1 MILACDGNHCAA
13 MLLSFMIY
21 WHDIRLSQVEK
32 SRQQNSVAESHGDTP
47 TQDTTLLQFHNERE
61 LELGL
66 LGMYKA
72 RTITDALHILTE
84 KGFAE
89 RHTNPNPRYHF
100 DRTRYFLLK
109 PQQIQN
115 WIETEFTKH
124 TRLEVDN
131 ALTLKRDR
139 QKRQTDAAELP
150 NVVNI
155 EPSHRQNCS
164 TVAQNNGV
172 ALQNRRL
179 LNVIT
184 TCDYYQDSI
193 GDTHVPQTPSEGEYH
208 KAATHLE
215 RAIPVIVE
223 KEMVTPVSLP
233 QITESEA
240 VIQEYPPTPH
250 TQGTGT
256 GVGTALHVGVVAAG
270 TGTGVDDE
278 FQLQADFEAGKPAS
292 ENGKGKVALPHSKK
306 AGRPVSAS
314 KNGIPQT
321 DHARLMA
328 AQVEITGQPILN
340 GGALGKAI
348 KTILG
353 AYTVDQAIECLRW
366 MAEPST
372 NWKGSVNWLAVQNY
386 IGEYF
391 RRQQQQQ
398 LKTNGGLNDKDV
410 RGNLSR
416 TKAETKADRSWI
428 TRQKWFQE
436 RFGDNTKV
444 A

>member
-1 MILACDGNHCAA
+1 

-233 QITESEA
+233 PITESEA

-250 TQGTGT
+250 GRGIGA
-256 GVGTALHVGVVAAG
+256 GVGTAVGIAAHAG
-270 TGTGVDDE
+270 TDTGDD
-278 FQLQADFEAGKPAS
+278 FQLSADFGAEKPAS
-292 ENGKGKVALPHSKK
+292 EKGQGRVGKQPKNGLTAS
-306 AGRPVSAS
+306 AGS
-314 KNGIPQT
+314 KNGIPQS
-321 DHARLMA
+321 DHQRLMA

-340 GGALGKAI
+340 GSALGKAI

-353 AYTVDQAIECLRW
+353 AYTADQAIECLKW
-366 MAEPST
+366 MAKPST

-391 RRQQQQQ
+391 RRQNQLQ

-410 RGNLSR
+410 RGNLSGTTG
-416 TKAETKADRSWI
+416 TKGGTKADRSWI

-436 RFGDNTKV
+436 RFGDDAKV

>member
-1 MILACDGNHCAA
+1 MSSSQLLINEHPLQVLPSLAVAIGLNEAIMVQQIHYWLNNKDKRSKPYISEGKKWVYNSYQDWQEQFPFWSLSTIKRTALRAENLGVLRSAQFDLLQGDAKKYYTIEYAKLDRILDQTDTPPSAQVDLTPIGSSCPPPSAQVDPPIGSSWSHLPCS
-13 MLLSFMIY
+13 LSETTSETTFENYLKADNSLERVSLFPSKTEPIV
-21 WHDIRLSQVEK
+21 DEK
-32 SRQQNSVAESHGDTP
+32 S
-47 TQDTTLLQFHNERE
+47 
-61 LELGL
+61 
-66 LGMYKA
+66 
-72 RTITDALHILTE
+72 
-84 KGFAE
+84 
-89 RHTNPNPRYHF
+89 
-100 DRTRYFLLK
+100 
-109 PQQIQN
+109 
-115 WIETEFTKH
+115 
-124 TRLEVDN
+124 
-131 ALTLKRDR
+131 
-139 QKRQTDAAELP
+139 
-150 NVVNI
+150 
-155 EPSHRQNCS
+155 
-164 TVAQNNGV
+164 
-172 ALQNRRL
+172 
-179 LNVIT
+179 
-184 TCDYYQDSI
+184 
-193 GDTHVPQTPSEGEYH
+193 
-208 KAATHLE
+208 
-215 RAIPVIVE
+215 
-223 KEMVTPVSLP
+223 EMVTPVSLP
-233 QITESEA
+233 SITESEA

-292 ENGKGKVALPHSKK
+292 ENGKGKVALPPSKK

-314 KNGIPQT
+314 KNGIPQS
-321 DHARLMA
+321 DHQRLMA

-340 GGALGKAI
+340 GSALGKAI

-391 RRQQQQQ
+391 RRQNQLQ

-410 RGNLSR
+410 RGNLSG